1 MTMTEWTAIAKA
13 RGLDLSPA
21 ELDRAS
27 SVLGQMEQVYRP
39 LVQELTPQVEPST
52 EFHIPEDGE

>member
-1 MTMTEWTAIAKA
+1 MTEWTAIANA

-21 ELDRAS
+21 ELDRIA
-27 SVLGQMEQVYRP
+27 SVLGQMESVYRP

-52 EFHIPEDGE
+52 EFQIPEDGE